1 MWANPQKTAELATF
15 TNNILNGKNYFF
27 VQCVAK
33 ADIGK
38 PTLENMQ
45 CFRLDLSKSRRKLLK
60 FYIFSIKGTYSLCTC
75 YCGG

>member
-15 TNNILNGKNYFF
+15 TSNILNGKNYFF

-45 CFRLDLSKSRRKLLK
+45 CFPLDL
-60 FYIFSIKGTYSLCTC
+60 F
-75 YCGG
+75 